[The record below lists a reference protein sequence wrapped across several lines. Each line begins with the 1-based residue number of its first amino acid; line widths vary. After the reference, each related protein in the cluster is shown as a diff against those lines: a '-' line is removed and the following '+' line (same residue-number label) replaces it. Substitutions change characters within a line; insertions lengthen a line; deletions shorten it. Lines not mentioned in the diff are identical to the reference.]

1 MLTLLR
7 DAITNVKR
15 TVTFVIARSARKL
28 TLCRNIIKSSE
39 EFSILIKS
47 IVQEEAKEA
56 RGKEGAEGFSP
67 QKKTSLKASNVPTF
81 MDIAY

>member
-1 MLTLLR
+1 MYRERRIQDLVCS
-7 DAITNVKR
+7 DE
-15 TVTFVIARSARKL
+15 TFL
-28 TLCRNIIKSSE
+28 QTLCRNIIKSSE

-67 QKKTSLKASNVPTF
+67 QKKPSLKASNVPTF